1 MTSASRVA
9 WTRQAGRVPEFPPR
23 GEEQKSV
30 SELSFFAKPMTDVS
44 GRDLFSLGHLRRR
57 FIWHRPGGGV
67 PEPGA
72 RGATTMEI
80 TRFGTKRTGAVTSA
94 PAWLPRHGSNRS
106 GHSGSNARPARRERL
121 PVGETPQ
128 YKMWIRLDRLWL
140 TGSLAL
146 VSLVG
151 VALSVLSPW
160 FVLFVI
166 PFCVF
171 LYISVIVGM
180 CAYRFSPMGGDFQ
193 RRIHELVTS
202 LVKTQ
207 EGVCRKVLDLG
218 CGNASL
224 TVKMARQFPAEKVY
238 GVDYWGADWSYSK
251 QQCERNAQLEGVG
264 DRVVFDKQSASS
276 LAFPDGD
283 FDVVVSCLTFHE
295 VNDAPDK
302 LTALREALRVLRRG
316 GQFVFLDLF
325 GDNHFFESPEKVRQI
340 LAESGA
346 DVACLKKL
354 DQYMSLPFPLMHK
367 KAVGHA
373 MVVAGN
379 KL

>member
-1 MTSASRVA
+1 
-9 WTRQAGRVPEFPPR
+9 
-23 GEEQKSV
+23 
-30 SELSFFAKPMTDVS
+30 
-44 GRDLFSLGHLRRR
+44 
-57 FIWHRPGGGV
+57 
-67 PEPGA
+67 
-72 RGATTMEI
+72 
-80 TRFGTKRTGAVTSA
+80 
-94 PAWLPRHGSNRS
+94 
-106 GHSGSNARPARRERL
+106 
-121 PVGETPQ
+121 VGETPQ
-128 YKMWIRLDRLWL
+128 YKNWIRLERLWL
-140 TGSLAL
+140 TVSLAL

-160 FVLFVI
+160 FALFLI

-171 LYISVIVGM
+171 LYISVVVGM
-180 CAYRFSPMGGDFQ
+180 CAYRFSPIGGDFQ

-202 LVKTQ
+202 LVKKQ
-207 EGVCRKVLDLG
+207 EGELCRRLLDVG

-224 TVKMARQFPAEKVY
+224 TVKVAREFPEAKVY

-264 DRVVFDKQSASS
+264 ERIVFDKQSATS
-276 LAFPDGD
+276 LTFPDGD

-302 LTALREALRVLRRG
+302 LTALREALRVLRSG

-325 GDNHFFESPEKVRQI
+325 GDNQFFESSEEVQQT

-354 DQYMSLPFPLMHK
+354 DQYMALPFPLMNK
-367 KAVGHA
+367 KAMGHA
-373 MVVAGN
+373 MVVAG
-379 KL
+379 KKF

>member
-1 MTSASRVA
+1 MMVVQCETS
-9 WTRQAGRVPEFPPR
+9 
-23 GEEQKSV
+23 
-30 SELSFFAKPMTDVS
+30 
-44 GRDLFSLGHLRRR
+44 
-57 FIWHRPGGGV
+57 
-67 PEPGA
+67 
-72 RGATTMEI
+72 
-80 TRFGTKRTGAVTSA
+80 TKGK
-94 PAWLPRHGSNRS
+94 L
-106 GHSGSNARPARRERL
+106 L
-121 PVGETPQ
+121 VGETPQ
-128 YKMWIRLDRLWL
+128 YKVWIRLGRLWF
-140 TGSLAL
+140 TSSLAL

-151 VALSVLSPW
+151 IALSVLSPW

-202 LVKTQ
+202 LVKKQ
-207 EGVCRKVLDLG
+207 EGDLCRKVLDVG

-224 TVKMARQFPAEKVY
+224 TVKMARQFPEGRVY

-264 DRVVFDKQSASS
+264 ERVVFDRQSASS

-283 FDVVVSCLTFHE
+283 FDVIVSCLTFHE

-346 DVACLKKL
+346 DVVCLKKL
-354 DQYMSLPFPLMHK
+354 DQYMALPFPLTHK
-367 KAVGHA
+367 KAMGHA
-373 MVVAGN
+373 MVVAGK